1 MTNPDQSNNLA
12 TTHDPTAQQKPFARV
27 SMEPLFERLLKRTFP
42 DSKTAIEHCR
52 KLCAE
57 FGFTVKQE
65 ASANRNIYV
74 YCSREGLPDSQ
85 RNPKPSPQ
93 RKRPSKR
100 CDCRWRVVLSEN
112 EHEQWEFR
120 KSMNPTASEH
130 NHEMM
135 SPDEMV
141 KAWPTEVND
150 LIIHL
155 ARQRLQTH
163 EIREAVKSQFPDIT
177 WNERRFYNRLTEERK
192 RIKQRGV
199 LDRSQRLLV
208 MSARLCAVV
217 ASNEDWTAAV
227 EIEMAK
233 MLENYSQLSRL
244 SSDAIASLSDL
255 HPDMIHMDGTR
266 QQHHQQQHHH
276 SGSDNDSDRPSPDST
291 SDMALDEPSPTKKR
305 KSTSSTTSTRE
316 VPKGAQVVHI
326 PNYTLYVRHQPMRSS
341 SEPSTHASVSNTAV
355 AAAAAAAA
363 RRTFIASPPDLLSP
377 QHQIGNAAAAAAFGQ
392 SSLPLASPTSSSS
405 SSTSSLSFQRGHSQ
419 QQQQYPRRFDQQ
431 QQQRVSSP
439 MQHPSISPHDA
450 PPSFVAYHQS
460 HQHQQQQPQQ
470 QHEQQHQT
478 QQHHAAAAA
487 AAAAVTPAQ
496 NNYNVAQ
503 TVAYPMA
510 SFAPFSAPSTEM
522 PFGFD
527 GGMAGSFTPA
537 AARATPMPG
546 SLERPEPTHPHDVTT
561 YRQQQPQQ
569 TSSFGY
575 YPVKEEPMDQR
586 MLLRDQR
593 MQRNMSQQGYMPM
606 MRGDED
612 QQQHHPSSA
621 HHHHHHH
628 QPPPQPPQQQQH
640 QQSEWA

>member
-12 TTHDPTAQQKPFARV
+12 TTHDPTTQQKPFARV

-120 KSMNPTASEH
+120 KSMNPNASEH

-141 KAWPTEVND
+141 KAWPAEVND
-150 LIIHL
+150 LIIQL

-163 EIREAVKSQFPDIT
+163 EIREAVKSQFSDIT

-255 HPDMIHMDGTR
+255 HPDMIYMDGSTR
-266 QQHHQQQHHH
+266 QQQHCT
-276 SGSDNDSDRPSPDST
+276 SDNDSDRPSPDST
-291 SDMALDEPSPTKKR
+291 SDMAVDEPSPTKKR
-305 KSTSSTTSTRE
+305 KSMSSTSSGTRE
-316 VPKGAQVVHI
+316 IPKGAQVVHI

-355 AAAAAAAA
+355 AAAAAAA

-377 QHQIGNAAAAAAFGQ
+377 QHQISAAAAFGQ
-392 SSLPLASPTSSSS
+392 SNLPLASPTSSSS
-405 SSTSSLSFQRGHSQ
+405 SSTSSLSFQRGPT
-419 QQQQYPRRFDQQ
+419 QQQQYSRRFD

-450 PPSFVAYHQS
+450 PPPSFVTYH
-460 HQHQQQQPQQ
+460 

-478 QQHHAAAAA
+478 QHHHAAAAA

-546 SLERPEPTHPHDVTT
+546 SLERPEPTHPHDVTS
-561 YRQQQPQQ
+561 YRQQQQHQP
-569 TSSFGY
+569 SSFGY

-606 MRGDED
+606 MRGPTTGDD
-612 QQQHHPSSA
+612 QQQQHHHPSST
-621 HHHHHHH
+621 HH
-628 QPPPQPPQQQQH
+628 QHQ

>member
-1 MTNPDQSNNLA
+1 M
-12 TTHDPTAQQKPFARV
+12 
-27 SMEPLFERLLKRTFP
+27 
-42 DSKTAIEHCR
+42 
-52 KLCAE
+52 
-57 FGFTVKQE
+57 
-65 ASANRNIYV
+65 
-74 YCSREGLPDSQ
+74 
-85 RNPKPSPQ
+85 
-93 RKRPSKR
+93 
-100 CDCRWRVVLSEN
+100 SEN

-120 KSMNPTASEH
+120 KSMNPNASEH

-150 LIIHL
+150 LIIQL

-255 HPDMIHMDGTR
+255 HPDMIYMDGTR
-266 QQHHQQQHHH
+266 QQQQQQQHH
-276 SGSDNDSDRPSPDST
+276 SASDNDSDRPSPDSM
-291 SDMALDEPSPTKKR
+291 SDMAVDEPSPTKKR
-305 KSTSSTTSTRE
+305 KSMSSTTSTQ

-341 SEPSTHASVSNTAV
+341 SEPSTHANVSNTAV
-355 AAAAAAAA
+355 AAAAAA

-377 QHQIGNAAAAAAFGQ
+377 QHQIGTAAAAAAAAAFGQ
-392 SSLPLASPTSSSS
+392 SSSLPLASPTSSSS
-405 SSTSSLSFQRGHSQ
+405 SSTSSLSFQRGPSQ
-419 QQQQYPRRFDQQ
+419 QQHQQPPYPRRFD
-431 QQQRVSSP
+431 QQRVSSP
-439 MQHPSISPHDA
+439 MQHQSISPHDA
-450 PPSFVAYHQS
+450 PPSFVTYHQS
-460 HQHQQQQPQQ
+460 HQH
-470 QHEQQHQT
+470 EQHQT

-537 AARATPMPG
+537 AAAARATPMPG
-546 SLERPEPTHPHDVTT
+546 SLERPEPTHPHDVTA
-561 YRQQQPQQ
+561 YRQQQQQ
-569 TSSFGY
+569 SSSFGY

-606 MRGDED
+606 MRGPGDD
-612 QQQHHPSSA
+612 QQHTSPT
-621 HHHHHHH
+621 HH
-628 QPPPQPPQQQQH
+628 QQQQQQH